1 MTEPVDPTRMR
12 DQRELTTA
20 SGATWL
26 IVGAITTALVGGM
39 LLALGGTFGDARA
52 FIGAALI
59 GVVMAAMIVVRVAV
73 RARPT
78 RLRLLA
84 VLFGLMLTIG
94 LVVVLLVAAG

>member
-1 MTEPVDPTRMR
+1 MPEPVDPTRMR

-26 IVGAITTALVGGM
+26 VVGAITTVLVGGM
-39 LLALGGTFGDARA
+39 LLALGWALGDDRA
-52 FIGAALI
+52 FLGAALI
-59 GVVMAAMIVVRVAV
+59 GVAMAAMLVVRVTV

-84 VLFGLMLTIG
+84 ILFGLMVATG
-94 LVVVLLVAAG
+94 LVIVLLVAAG